1 VINRDTGEI
10 TLTTKAGVI
19 YRLILNT
26 TAMVALEDHY
36 STPAREA
43 TFEEA
48 WAKATGGTIRGLR
61 TLMWAMA
68 QTHHPGLSLED
79 ANAIIDGAGGLDG
92 LQRLIAASQEQLT
105 PDPKDA
111 KSLKT
116 EQSANPRAAGRRGRG
131 ATSTRQPA
139 GPA

>member
-1 VINRDTGEI
+1 MINRDTGEI
-10 TLTTKAGVI
+10 TLTTNQGAV

-26 TAMVALEDHY
+26 TAMVALEDYY
-36 STPAREA
+36 SSPGHEA

-48 WAKATGGTIRGLR
+48 WSKATGGSIRGLR

-68 QTHHPGLSLED
+68 QTHHPGLTIDE

-92 LQRLIAASQEQLT
+92 LQRLVQASQEQLT

-111 KSLKT
+111 KAMK
-116 EQSANPRAAGRRGRG
+116 ADAPPPAAGRRGRG
-131 ATSTRQPA
+131 ATSTRPHAVPA
-139 GPA
+139 